1 MTTSLNCFKNRTVT
15 LGESVTNATPVNKKI
30 KISTFHL
37 DKILGMIIVL
47 LIGFVAELLH
57 TDYGF
62 WGVIVIFIFY
72 LFKNDKLAMIISFVT
87 LCILKYGIQI
97 IQYGYHIGY
106 VLLGLFTSLAIIFIS
121 LYNGKQGKKIKYLLY
136 VFYPVHLLLLFF
148 VFITK

>member
-1 MTTSLNCFKNRTVT
+1 MTTSLNCFKNQTVT
-15 LGESVTNATPVNKKI
+15 LGESVTNASPVNKKI
-30 KISTFHL
+30 KISAFHL
-37 DKILGMIIVL
+37 DKILGIIIVL

-136 VFYPVHLLLLFF
+136 IFYPVHLLLLY
-148 VFITK
+148 FIF

>member
-1 MTTSLNCFKNRTVT
+1 
-15 LGESVTNATPVNKKI
+15 
-30 KISTFHL
+30 
-37 DKILGMIIVL
+37 MIIVL

-136 VFYPVHLLLLFF
+136 VFYPVHLLLLY
-148 VFITK
+148 FIF

>member
-37 DKILGMIIVL
+37 DKILGIIIVL

-136 VFYPVHLLLLFF
+136 IFYPVHLLLLY
-148 VFITK
+148 FIF

>member
-30 KISTFHL
+30 KISTFYL

-136 VFYPVHLLLLFF
+136 IFYPVHLLLLY
-148 VFITK
+148 FIF

>member
-30 KISTFHL
+30 KISIFHL

-87 LCILKYGIQI
+87 LCLLKYGIQI

-136 VFYPVHLLLLFF
+136 IFYPVHLLLLY
-148 VFITK
+148 FIF